1 MILFSLKARAAGF
14 VSLALTAMPG
24 TALAAS
30 HIEVLLG
37 GAVEQAGRTD
47 ADRDSVIVDLRLLN
61 TGEEAETIVLP
72 ERIEARVAQNA
83 GLPVPEKGAA
93 GNSGPRTIMLTRLD
107 TAGASLSIPAHQFA
121 QARYRLSGKE
131 ASAGAMLTIPAWST
145 QTVLIASPV
154 LASMPRTRL
163 AGNADAPPSPV
174 RQAAPEAPIP
184 APEVETG
191 GEAAGETGGGPL
203 SSPARQPAPPPTDK
217 TVGNAFLA
225 DLSAYQPIYA
235 VYGPGTDA
243 RLQIS
248 FKYKLFGSS
257 AVGKGPADWRQGL
270 HFAYTQRMLWDLSAA
285 SSPFHNI
292 DFQPELIYITPSF
305 VLNNGIALGGQVG
318 LRHES
323 NGRDGAASRSINS
336 FYLAPM
342 AAIPL
347 GSGYRMTVSPR
358 VSVYIG
364 DKSDNPDIIRYR
376 GNAGLFW
383 EIGKDDGLR
392 LSTTARLNFATGKG
406 AFNADVSYPLPR
418 LLGGGPDFYL
428 YLQTFTGY
436 GENLLDYNR
445 YTSRVRIGLALVR

>member
-1 MILFSLKARAAGF
+1 
-14 VSLALTAMPG
+14 
-24 TALAAS
+24 
-30 HIEVLLG
+30 
-37 GAVEQAGRTD
+37 
-47 ADRDSVIVDLRLLN
+47 
-61 TGEEAETIVLP
+61 VLP
-72 ERIEARVAQNA
+72 VSE
-83 GLPVPEKGAA
+83 
-93 GNSGPRTIMLTRLD
+93 
-107 TAGASLSIPAHQFA
+107 
-121 QARYRLSGKE
+121 
-131 ASAGAMLTIPAWST
+131 
-145 QTVLIASPV
+145 
-154 LASMPRTRL
+154 
-163 AGNADAPPSPV
+163 
-174 RQAAPEAPIP
+174 
-184 APEVETG
+184 
-191 GEAAGETGGGPL
+191 
-203 SSPARQPAPPPTDK
+203 PARQPAPPPTDK

-323 NGRDGAASRSINS
+323 NGRDGTASRSINS

-406 AFNADVSYPLPR
+406 AFNADVSYPSPPAGRRAGLLPLSANLHR
-418 LLGGGPDFYL
+418 LWREPARLQPL
-428 YLQTFTGY
+428 YLARAYRSGAGPVGQ
-436 GENLLDYNR
+436 
-445 YTSRVRIGLALVR
+445 ALRPCGGQCPPFLHAKHRFCR

>member
-1 MILFSLKARAAGF
+1 
-14 VSLALTAMPG
+14 
-24 TALAAS
+24 
-30 HIEVLLG
+30 
-37 GAVEQAGRTD
+37 
-47 ADRDSVIVDLRLLN
+47 
-61 TGEEAETIVLP
+61 VLP
-72 ERIEARVAQNA
+72 VSE
-83 GLPVPEKGAA
+83 
-93 GNSGPRTIMLTRLD
+93 
-107 TAGASLSIPAHQFA
+107 
-121 QARYRLSGKE
+121 
-131 ASAGAMLTIPAWST
+131 
-145 QTVLIASPV
+145 
-154 LASMPRTRL
+154 
-163 AGNADAPPSPV
+163 
-174 RQAAPEAPIP
+174 
-184 APEVETG
+184 
-191 GEAAGETGGGPL
+191 
-203 SSPARQPAPPPTDK
+203 PARQPAPPPTDK

-292 DFQPELIYITPSF
+292 DFQPELIYITL
-305 VLNNGIALGGQVG
+305 VRAEQ
-318 LRHES
+318 RHRAGRAGRPAPRIEWPRRHRLAQHQQLLS
-323 NGRDGAASRSINS
+323 GAHGRD
-336 FYLAPM
+336 
-342 AAIPL
+342 PL

-406 AFNADVSYPLPR
+406 AFNADVSYPSPPAGRRAGLLPLSANLHR
-418 LLGGGPDFYL
+418 LWREPARLQPL
-428 YLQTFTGY
+428 YLARAYRSGAGPVGQ
-436 GENLLDYNR
+436 
-445 YTSRVRIGLALVR
+445 ALRPCGGQCPPFLHAKHRFCR